1 MDRLA
6 HYRLPITNAPRVGAL
21 RAIVDRNG
29 EMYLDGQRVEQAV
42 PTGAFLVLTL
52 RDAAVRYVLAAEFD
66 ALRAAAAARRKRPSR
81 RSDRD

>member
-29 EMYLDGQRVEQAV
+29 AMYLDGQRVEQAV